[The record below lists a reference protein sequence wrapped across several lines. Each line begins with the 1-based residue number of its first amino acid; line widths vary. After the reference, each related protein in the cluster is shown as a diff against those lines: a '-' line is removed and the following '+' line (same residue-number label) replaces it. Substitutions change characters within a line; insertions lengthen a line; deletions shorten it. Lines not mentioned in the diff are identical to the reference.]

1 MRAIEWAFI
10 QKYLRRIPVSE
21 LDIAQP
27 NGDANDDLNV
37 VANGIANGH
46 GAPGKSPLC
55 ENAPTLSGALWDACD
70 LSFNLRGHG
79 WNWAQNWYFPPERRP
94 TSSTSAF
101 LTTTL
106 LSAIKNLL
114 LFDLALT
121 TVRSFSPSTFGSS
134 IGGTIYDYS
143 FPPYRRYAQS
153 TFITL
158 AAGIAICAVMQM
170 GYDILTIVCIPI
182 LQQRPTQWPPL
193 FDSPWLSTS
202 LADCWGRRWHQVFR
216 GSFIGIGARPFSF
229 LVGRVGGVMGAFFW
243 SAILHDFGMWGMGR
257 GTEFWSVGGFFLI
270 QGCGCI
276 LEALFKKATG
286 LKVGGWAGWLWTM
299 GWMAGWGHLMVDAWA
314 RRGLVGSKFLP
325 EGYMPSQIL
334 LSYIYGYYA

>member
-1 MRAIEWAFI
+1 M
-10 QKYLRRIPVSE
+10 V
-21 LDIAQP
+21 
-27 NGDANDDLNV
+27 
-37 VANGIANGH
+37 GIGRKT
-46 GAPGKSPLC
+46 GI
-55 ENAPTLSGALWDACD
+55 
-70 LSFNLRGHG
+70 FNLRGHG
-79 WNWAQNWYFPPERRP
+79 WNWAQNWYFPPEIRP

-101 LTTTL
+101 LAITL
-106 LSAIKNLL
+106 ISAIKNLL

-121 TVRSFSPSTFGSS
+121 SVRSFSPSTFGSS
-134 IGGTIYDYS
+134 AGGTIYDYS
-143 FPPYRRYAQS
+143 LTPYRRYAQS

-170 GYDILTIVCIPI
+170 GYDIFTIVCIPL
-182 LQQRPTQWPPL
+182 LQQRLTQWPPL

-216 GSFIGIGARPFSF
+216 GSFIGIGARPLSF
-229 LVGRVGGVMGAFFW
+229 LIGRVGAVMGAFFW

-257 GTEFWSVGGFFLI
+257 GTEFWSVGGFFLM

-276 LEALFKKATG
+276 LEALFKKVTG

-299 GWMAGWGHLMVDAWA
+299 CWMAGWGQLMIDAWA

-334 LSYIYGYYA
+334 LSYIHGHYA